1 MIDIINKDIILE
13 NMTKVREPSHP
24 EIVSRETILRLKTYQ
39 SLLETWQKKINLIS
53 SGSLPHIWERHFK
66 DSLQVLEYLPHEKTS
81 LIDLGSGAGFPGM
94 VLGIA
99 CPDTLEVTL
108 IESDR
113 KKCIF
118 LEIVSRETKTKLR
131 ILNSRIENKQ
141 DIQGDII
148 TARGLAPLSLL
159 FEYAFPLMKET
170 SFCLFQKGKNVET
183 EIEMAKKNWN
193 FSLEIFPSLIDS
205 TGSILKI
212 EHLKRI
218 PSHV

>member
-1 MIDIINKDIILE
+1 MQNSLGL
-13 NMTKVREPSHP
+13 
-24 EIVSRETILRLKTYQ
+24 EIVPRGTISRLKIYQ
-39 SLLETWQKKINLIS
+39 ALLETWQKKINLIS
-53 SGSLPHIWERHFK
+53 PQSILHAWERHFK
-66 DSLQVLEYLPHEKTS
+66 DSLQLLNYIPQKKAS

-99 CPDTLEVTL
+99 LSEVLEVTL

-118 LEIVSRETKTKLR
+118 LESVSRETQTKLR
-131 ILNSRIENKQ
+131 ILNSRIENRQ

-159 FEYAFPLMKET
+159 FEYAFPLMKKT
-170 SFCLFQKGKNVET
+170 SFCLFQKGKNVES
-183 EIEMAKKNWN
+183 EIEMAKKKWK
-193 FSLEIFPSLIDS
+193 FSLEIFPSLTDS
-205 TGSILKI
+205 TASILKI

-218 PSHV
+218 PIDV